1 MHVSRFLSKIQT
13 FFFIQ
18 FQPRGK
24 FLLYQKSR
32 HSARGMYLVGML
44 STSIPRV
51 NRETFKLEPTVR
63 QLAYGKLTAKRTIAT
78 IPPRINIR

>member
-1 MHVSRFLSKIQT
+1 
-13 FFFIQ
+13 
-18 FQPRGK
+18 
-24 FLLYQKSR
+24 
-32 HSARGMYLVGML
+32 MYLVGML